1 MKTNKRIKVIGKVQ
15 GVFFRKSTQ
24 EKARELDVTGWVK
37 NEPDGSVVTEIEG
50 HRHAVMAMEAWLKQ
64 GPERAVVENLQVE
77 EGKEQGYGEFEIIRE

>member
-24 EKARELDVTGWVK
+24 EKARELDVSGWVK
-37 NEPDGSVVTEIEG
+37 NEPDGSVLAELEG

-64 GPERAVVENLQVE
+64 GPEKAEVDNLIIQDGE
-77 EGKEQGYGEFEIIRE
+77 EQGHTSFEIIR